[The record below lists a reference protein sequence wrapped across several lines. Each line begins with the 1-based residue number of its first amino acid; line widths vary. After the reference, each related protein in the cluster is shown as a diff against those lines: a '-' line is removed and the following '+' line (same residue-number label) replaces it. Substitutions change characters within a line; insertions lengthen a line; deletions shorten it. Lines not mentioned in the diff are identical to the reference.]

1 MTPNSDQREWH
12 ENGHA
17 AAALG
22 RKLPVTAQ
30 QGPSHSSHHVLESLC
45 RTVTELAMATATTPT
60 RIRLQQG
67 ETTVE
72 VEWPDPAAGCPG
84 GAPPGPV
91 AAADPAPAPEAAPDT
106 LTYVCAPTVGT
117 FYHAAAPEAPPFVSV
132 GDLVRPGQPV
142 GVLEV
147 MKMMSTIEAD
157 TAGRV
162 VEILVPNG
170 QSVEFEQ
177 RLISVEPVD
186 EEPDAA

>member
-1 MTPNSDQREWH
+1 MTFNEQREWH

-17 AAALG
+17 AAAIG

-30 QGPSHSSHHVLESLC
+30 QGPSHPSHHVLESLC
-45 RTVTELAMATATTPT
+45 RTVTDLARATATTPT

-72 VEWPDPAAGCPG
+72 VEWPDPAAPCPG
-84 GAPPGPV
+84 GAPPAAGP
-91 AAADPAPAPEAAPDT
+91 ADPAPAPEAEADT
-106 LTYVCAPTVGT
+106 LAYICAPTVGT

-177 RLISVEPVD
+177 RLIAVEPAAG
-186 EEPDAA
+186 EPGTA